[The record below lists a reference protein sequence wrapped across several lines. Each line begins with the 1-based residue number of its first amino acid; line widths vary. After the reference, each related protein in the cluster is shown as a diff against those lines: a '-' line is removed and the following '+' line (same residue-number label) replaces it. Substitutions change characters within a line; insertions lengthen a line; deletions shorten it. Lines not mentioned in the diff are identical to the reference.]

1 VEKEQKNAL
10 IETYRIN
17 PQDTGSP
24 DVQIALL
31 THRIS
36 EMTEHLRRHRHDF
49 SSQRGLLQMIGL
61 RRRLMRYLRRED
73 IQRYR
78 ALISQLG
85 IRG

>member
-1 VEKEQKNAL
+1 MEKEQKNAL